1 MDARTKYTQA
11 ALAAGGIWSWS
22 AAQTAWGRDSEMWPG
37 LLDLIPDTGAVWCAG
52 VATGEEALTL
62 AARTPDT
69 VSIVASDLALPALK
83 TAWEGAYPRGMVDA
97 AVDAGDITSVEA
109 ARIFADYDDCGEW
122 LHVGEAISARIRWWP
137 HDLVDHAPLT
147 SVDVVLC
154 RNVLPPLPRQD
165 RAGVVDRLARMGAP
179 VVVGTTDLLH
189 TGRDWLAG
197 FTPADSPFVLRPS
210 TVRRASTSQHVKRP
224 SR

>member
-165 RAGVVDRLARMGAP
+165 RAGVVDRLAWALPSWSARRTCYTRGVTGSPDSRPRTHRSCFARRRCGARA
-179 VVVGTTDLLH
+179 LH
-189 TGRDWLAG
+189 
-197 FTPADSPFVLRPS
+197 S
-210 TVRRASTSQHVKRP
+210 T
-224 SR
+224 